1 MLKSRCIGL
10 PVINEKTWKSEQNTK
25 YLHHHIPLVPSLAHR
40 AEVIVFHSFRFVAKS
55 CKSCVF
61 RPIVFASLS
70 IVLPSVSFGLPL
82 FLLPFGDH
90 MMVCHNI
97 PCACVKTRF
106 WLVGRVP

>member
-1 MLKSRCIGL
+1 MEAS
-10 PVINEKTWKSEQNTK
+10 
-25 YLHHHIPLVPSLAHR
+25 HHHMPLVPSLAHR

-70 IVLPSVSFGLPL
+70 IVLLSVSFGLPL

-90 MMVCHNI
+90 MMVCRGILSSLILSAWPMYAQHLFLI
-97 PCACVKTRF
+97 VFVIYFCFVSS
-106 WLVGRVP
+106 LS